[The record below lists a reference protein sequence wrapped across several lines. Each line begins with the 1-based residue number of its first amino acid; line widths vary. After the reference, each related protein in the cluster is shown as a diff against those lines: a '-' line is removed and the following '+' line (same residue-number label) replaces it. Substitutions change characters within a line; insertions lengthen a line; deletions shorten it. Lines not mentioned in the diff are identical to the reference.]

1 MDIQTVRDNF
11 LRVQDEIATLEA
23 QGKTAGKVDIC
34 AAAKTVSPDIIN
46 SLVPYGLERIGENRL
61 NEINEK
67 YDQYDKSLTVDFIGT
82 LQSNKIRQLCGRV
95 SLIQSLSTMS
105 AACELE
111 RVSAIKGIVS
121 DVLVEVNSCREAQ
134 KSGVMPEDVNAFFD
148 EIAAFEHIRP
158 LGIMTVGAIESEK
171 KRILQYFEETYNIFI
186 DIRAKKLHNVDRA
199 ILSMGMSSNYLDAVL
214 AGANMVRPGKAI
226 FGERIYT

>member
-11 LRVQDEIATLEA
+11 LRIRDEIATLEA

-34 AAAKTVSPDIIN
+34 AATKTVSPDIIN
-46 SLVPYGLERIGENRL
+46 SLVPVGLERIGENRL

-67 YDQYDKSLTVDFIGT
+67 YDSYDKSLTLDYIGT

-105 AACELE
+105 AARELE

-121 DVLVEVNSCREAQ
+121 DVLIEVNSCREAQ
-134 KSGVMPEDVNAFFD
+134 KSGVMPEDVSSFFD
-148 EIAAFEHIRP
+148 EIAAFGHIRP

-171 KRILQYFEETYNIFI
+171 KRILQYFEETYKIFI
-186 DIRAKKLHNVDRA
+186 DIQAKKLHNVDRA
-199 ILSMGMSSNYLDAVL
+199 VLSMGMSSNYLDAVL

-226 FGERIYT
+226 FGDRIYT

>member
-1 MDIQTVRDNF
+1 MDTQTVRDNF
-11 LRVQDEIATLEA
+11 LRIREEIATLEA

-34 AAAKTVSPDIIN
+34 AATKTVSPDVIN

-67 YDQYDKSLTVDFIGT
+67 YDLYARSLTVDYIGT

-105 AACELE
+105 AARELE

-121 DVLVEVNSCREAQ
+121 DVLIEVNSGREEQ
-134 KSGVMPEDVNAFFD
+134 KSGVMPEDVSSFFD
-148 EIAAFEHIRP
+148 EIACFEHVRP

-171 KRILQYFEETYNIFI
+171 KRILQYFEETYKIFI
-186 DIRAKKLHNVDRA
+186 DIQSKKLHNVDRA

-214 AGANMVRPGKAI
+214 CGANMVRPGKAI
-226 FGERIYT
+226 FGERTYI

>member
-11 LRVQDEIATLEA
+11 LRIQDEIATLEA

-105 AACELE
+105 AARELE

>member
-105 AACELE
+105 AARELE

-171 KRILQYFEETYNIFI
+171 KRILSF
-186 DIRAKKLHNVDRA
+186 
-199 ILSMGMSSNYLDAVL
+199 S
-214 AGANMVRPGKAI
+214 
-226 FGERIYT
+226 